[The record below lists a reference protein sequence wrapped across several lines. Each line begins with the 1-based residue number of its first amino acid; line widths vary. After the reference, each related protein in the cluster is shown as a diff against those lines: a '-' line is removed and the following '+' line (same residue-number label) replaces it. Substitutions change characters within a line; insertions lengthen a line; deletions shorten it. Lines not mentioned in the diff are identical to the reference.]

1 MKSKMVLSFLALS
14 GLTLLPVAGFANSP
28 SKNTTAQSEDKTEK
42 VRKITGCLSKE
53 GDDYTLTA
61 DNGATWELK
70 GDAVNLSDH
79 VGHTITVTGTV
90 DHSKMHG
97 AKEKAKDKTQDN
109 PKEHGHLT
117 VTNVSHVKESCS
129 R

>member
-1 MKSKMVLSFLALS
+1 MKSKLVFSFLALS
-14 GLTLLPVAGFANSP
+14 GLMLLPAAGFANSG

-42 VRKITGCLSKE
+42 VRKVTGCLAKE
-53 GDDYTLTA
+53 GDDYMLTA

-79 VGHTITVTGTV
+79 VGHTVTVTGTV
-90 DHSKMHG
+90 DHNKMHG
-97 AKEKAKDKTQDN
+97 AKEKAKEKTEDN

-117 VTNVSHVKESCS
+117 VTNIKHVKESCS

>member
-1 MKSKMVLSFLALS
+1 MKSKLLLGSMALS
-14 GLTLLPVAGFANSP
+14 GLMLLPAAGFANSG
-28 SKNTTAQSEDKTEK
+28 SKNTTAQGEDQNEK
-42 VRKITGCLSKE
+42 VRKVTGCLSKE

-79 VGHTITVTGTV
+79 VGHTVTVTGTV

-117 VTNVSHVKESCS
+117 VTNISHVKESCS

>member
-1 MKSKMVLSFLALS
+1 M
-14 GLTLLPVAGFANSP
+14 LTS
-28 SKNTTAQSEDKTEK
+28 
-42 VRKITGCLSKE
+42 
-53 GDDYTLTA
+53 

-70 GDAVNLSDH
+70 GDTVNLSDH
-79 VGHTITVTGTV
+79 IGHMVTVTGTV
-90 DHSKMHG
+90 DHSKMHE

-117 VTNVSHVKESCS
+117 VTNIKHVKESCS